1 MPRERNSAAEV
12 VKIIR
17 IFISILKEV
26 QKWKIHPEN
35 RIPLSISGLYQISP
49 KKMC

>member
-1 MPRERNSAAEV
+1 MYDVNGAPEFYRSAESHMPRERNSAAEV

-26 QKWKIHPEN
+26 QK
-35 RIPLSISGLYQISP
+35 
-49 KKMC
+49 